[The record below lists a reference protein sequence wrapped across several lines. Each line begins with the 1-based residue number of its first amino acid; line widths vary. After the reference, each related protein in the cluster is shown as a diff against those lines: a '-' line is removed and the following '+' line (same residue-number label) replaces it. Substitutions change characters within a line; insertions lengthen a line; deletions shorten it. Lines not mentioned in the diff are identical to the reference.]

1 MAVMNRNG
9 AGDVGRDGVNEL
21 VSAIRCLPAV
31 VTDRHLTV
39 VTSNPLAR
47 ALSGAFH
54 PTVNIARYTFL
65 NPVVDDDSPEWRDA
79 SGQIAAMLRDSL
91 DQHEEDAGFR
101 KLVGELS
108 SQSIAF
114 AQAWAHDDRRPA
126 RSAAVRFVQPFV
138 GPITM
143 VFQELLIP
151 DDFALRMLLWR
162 PVDDPA
168 ERDAFARLVAFTA
181 EQD

>member
-1 MAVMNRNG
+1 MNRNG
-9 AGDVGRDGVNEL
+9 AGNDAPDGVSEL
-21 VSAIRCLPAV
+21 VGAIRCLPAV

-39 VTSNPLAR
+39 VASNSLAR
-47 ALSGAFH
+47 ALSGAFR
-54 PTVNIARYTFL
+54 PTVNIARYAFL
-65 NPVVDDDSPEWRDA
+65 NPVVDDASPEWWEA
-79 SGQIAAMLRDSL
+79 SGQIVAMLRDSL

-114 AQAWAHDDRRPA
+114 ARAWADVDHRPA

-143 VFQELLIP
+143 VFQELMIP

-162 PVDDPA
+162 PVDHPA
-168 ERDAFARLVAFTA
+168 EHDAFARLAAFAA

>member
-1 MAVMNRNG
+1 MSRNG
-9 AGDVGRDGVNEL
+9 AGGVAPHGVREL
-21 VSAIRCLPAV
+21 VAAIGCLPAV

-39 VTSNPLAR
+39 VVSNPLAR

-54 PTVNIARYTFL
+54 PSVNIARYTFL
-65 NPVVDDDSPEWRDA
+65 DSVTDDESPEWLDA

-91 DQHEEDAGFR
+91 EQHEEDDGFR
-101 KLVGELS
+101 RLVGELS
-108 SQSIAF
+108 SQSVSF
-114 AQAWAHDDRRPA
+114 ARAWAHDARRPA

-162 PVDDPA
+162 PADDPT
-168 ERDAFARLVAFTA
+168 ERDAFARLVEYAA
-181 EQD
+181 GER